1 MSRDV
6 ILARRARFIAT
17 ALAAIA
23 AGSCS
28 GEGSPKPC
36 LSPIGQGG
44 TGGTPSDASTDAAV
58 DADQDADGD

>member
-1 MSRDV
+1 MRARDV
-6 ILARRARFIAT
+6 ILARRARFVAA

-36 LSPIGQGG
+36 LAPIGHGG
-44 TGGTPSDASTDAAV
+44 TGGVPSDASTDAVIDV
-58 DADQDADGD
+58 DADSD